1 MFLRK
6 TPRKKDG
13 KTHDY
18 WSVVENKRVACGRV
32 VQRHVLYLGE
42 INSTQAAV
50 WRKAIEVLDDDVGH
64 PRTMALFPEDRCAG
78 IAPDASIVQ
87 LRLSDMRLCRP
98 RQWGACWLAG
108 QLWQALQLDRFWADH
123 LPPSRK
129 GTRWDQVLQVL
140 VSYRLIAPGSEWK
153 LHRDWFGRSAM
164 ADLLGADFGLA
175 ESHKLYACHDFLLQH
190 KDALF
195 SHLTARWRDLF
206 NANFDVLLYD
216 LTSTYFEINAS
227 DVAGGDKRRHGYSR
241 DKRPD
246 CPQVVIALV
255 VTPDGLPL
263 AYEVLPGNTA
273 DCTTL
278 RMFLARIE
286 QQYGRARRIWV
297 MDRGIPTE
305 AVLAEMRASDPPVQ
319 YLVGTPKGRL
329 SRVEKQLLAKP
340 WQEARPGVSVKLL
353 DEDGELY
360 VFAES
365 AARVSKERAMRRRQL
380 KWLWKRLR
388 ELAAMEVPR
397 EEMLMKLGAAR
408 ARAPTAWR
416 LVDIEM
422 DKESAMFIYALN
434 RLKLRRIRQR
444 EGRYLLRTNL
454 TENDP
459 ALLWQY
465 LHAARCCRTGVQGP
479 EGRPGDTASLP
490 SGSTQ
495 GRSSYLH
502 CVFGLL
508 PADHVAAS
516 PACPGTWADRAECSR
531 EVRSRSDDRR
541 SSADHRRTRAAAH
554 SLHPAGA
561 GTQAPDPAAQA
572 QFAAAAT
579 TADHLP
585 HGFQTPRVVQTFP
598 TNPLIGNGRETENTP
613 IREDGLTVL
622 PLTGLAATAPS
633 IAAASEHRSSAVVHA
648 FQREH
653 PCPST
658 GACPGY
664 VKDHIHPL
672 ARLRGFASL
681 MHRFQPRSL

>member
-18 WSVVENKRVACGRV
+18 WSVVENKRVAGGRV

-42 INSTQAAV
+42 INSSQAAV
-50 WRKAIEVLDDDVGH
+50 WRKAIEVLDEDAGQR
-64 PRTMALFPEDRCAG
+64 RTLALFPEDRCAG
-78 IAPDASIVQ
+78 VVPDTSVVQ

-108 QLWQALQLDRFWADH
+108 QLWRALELDRFWADR

-129 GTRWDQVLQVL
+129 GTQWDQILQVL

-153 LHRDWFGRSAM
+153 LHRDWFGKSAM

-175 ESHKLYACHDFLLQH
+175 EAHKLYACHDLLLQH
-190 KDALF
+190 KADLF
-195 SHLTARWRDLF
+195 SHLMARWRDLF

-227 DVAGGDKRRHGYSR
+227 DVAEGDKRRHGYSR

-255 VTPDGLPL
+255 VTTDGLPL

-286 QQYGRARRIWV
+286 QQYGRARRVWV

-305 AVLAEMRASDPPVQ
+305 AVLGEMRASDPPVQ

-329 SRVEKQLLAKP
+329 SRLEKQLLAKP
-340 WQEARPGVSVKLL
+340 WQEARAGVQVKLL
-353 DEDGELY
+353 AEDNELY
-360 VFAES
+360 VYAES
-365 AARVSKERAMRRRQL
+365 VDRASKERAMRKRQL

-388 ELAAMEVPR
+388 ELAAMEIPR

-416 LVDIEM
+416 LVDTEM
-422 DKESAMFIYALN
+422 GKESAMFIYTLN
-434 RLKLRRIRQR
+434 RQKLRRIRRR

-465 LHAARCCRTGVQGP
+465 YTQLVAVEEAFKNLKGDLAIRPVFHQEQRRIEAHIFIAFLAYCLQITLQRRLHALAPGLTAR
-479 EGRPGDTASLP
+479 
-490 SGSTQ
+490 
-495 GRSSYLH
+495 
-502 CVFGLL
+502 
-508 PADHVAAS
+508 
-516 PACPGTWADRAECSR
+516 
-531 EVRSRSDDRR
+531 
-541 SSADHRRTRAAAH
+541 SA
-554 SLHPAGA
+554 LEK
-561 GTQAPDPAAQA
+561 
-572 QFAAAAT
+572 FAAVQMI
-579 TADHLP
+579 DVHLP
-585 HGFQTPRVVQTFP
+585 TTD
-598 TNPLIGNGRETENTP
+598 GRELL
-613 IREDGLTVL
+613 LTRYTQPEPELRLLIQQLKLQL
-622 PLTGLAATAPS
+622 PPQPPPRIATGS
-633 IAAASEHRSSAVVHA
+633 V
-648 FQREH
+648 
-653 PCPST
+653 
-658 GACPGY
+658 
-664 VKDHIHPL
+664 
-672 ARLRGFASL
+672 
-681 MHRFQPRSL
+681 PRHLL

>member
-18 WSVVENKRVACGRV
+18 WSVVENKRVAGGRV

-42 INSTQAAV
+42 INSSQAAV
-50 WRKAIEVLDDDVGH
+50 WRKAIEVLDEDAGQ
-64 PRTMALFPEDRCAG
+64 PRTLALFPEDRCAG
-78 IAPDASIVQ
+78 VAPDTSVVQ

-108 QLWQALQLDRFWADH
+108 QLWRALELDRFWADR

-129 GTRWDQVLQVL
+129 GTQWDQILQVL

-153 LHRDWFGRSAM
+153 LHRDWFGKSAM

-175 ESHKLYACHDFLLQH
+175 EAHKLYACHDLLLQH
-190 KDALF
+190 KADLF
-195 SHLTARWRDLF
+195 SHLMARWRDLF

-227 DVAGGDKRRHGYSR
+227 DVAEGDKRRHGYSR

-255 VTPDGLPL
+255 VTTDGLPL

-286 QQYGRARRIWV
+286 QQYGRARRVWV

-329 SRVEKQLLAKP
+329 SRLEKQLLAKP
-340 WQEARPGVSVKLL
+340 WQEARAGVQVKLL
-353 DEDGELY
+353 AEDNELY
-360 VFAES
+360 VYAES
-365 AARVSKERAMRRRQL
+365 VDRVSKERAMRKRQL

-388 ELAAMEVPR
+388 ELAAMEIPR

-434 RLKLRRIRQR
+434 RQKLRRIRRR

-465 LHAARCCRTGVQGP
+465 YTQLVAVEQAFKNLKGDLAIRPVFHQEQRRIEAHIFIAFLAYCLQITLQRRLHALAPGLTARSALEKFAAVQMIDVHLPTTDGRELLLTRYTQP
-479 EGRPGDTASLP
+479 EPELRLLIQQLKLQLPPQPPPRIATASIP
-490 SGSTQ
+490 
-495 GRSSYLH
+495 RH
-502 CVFGLL
+502 LL
-508 PADHVAAS
+508 
-516 PACPGTWADRAECSR
+516 
-531 EVRSRSDDRR
+531 
-541 SSADHRRTRAAAH
+541 
-554 SLHPAGA
+554 
-561 GTQAPDPAAQA
+561 
-572 QFAAAAT
+572 
-579 TADHLP
+579 
-585 HGFQTPRVVQTFP
+585 
-598 TNPLIGNGRETENTP
+598 
-613 IREDGLTVL
+613 
-622 PLTGLAATAPS
+622 
-633 IAAASEHRSSAVVHA
+633 
-648 FQREH
+648 
-653 PCPST
+653 
-658 GACPGY
+658 
-664 VKDHIHPL
+664 
-672 ARLRGFASL
+672 
-681 MHRFQPRSL
+681 

>member
-6 TPRKKDG
+6 TQRKKDG
-13 KTHDY
+13 KTHEY
-18 WSVVENKRVACGRV
+18 WSVVENKRVAGGRV

-42 INSTQAAV
+42 INSSQAAV
-50 WRKAIEVLDDDVGH
+50 WRKAIEVLDEDAGH

-78 IAPDASIVQ
+78 IAPDASVVQ
-87 LRLSDMRLCRP
+87 LRLSQMRLCRP

-108 QLWQALQLDRFWADH
+108 QLWQALQLDHFWADR
-123 LPPSRK
+123 LRPSRK
-129 GTRWDQVLQVL
+129 GTEWDQVLQVL
-140 VSYRLIAPGSEWK
+140 VAYRLIAPGSEWK
-153 LHRDWFGRSAM
+153 LHRDWFGKSAM

-175 ESHKLYACHDFLLQH
+175 EAHKLYACHDLLLQH

-195 SHLTARWRDLF
+195 SHLMARWRDLF

-216 LTSTYFEINAS
+216 LTSTYFEIKAS
-227 DVAGGDKRRHGYSR
+227 DVAAGDKRRHGYSR

-278 RMFLARIE
+278 RMFLDRIE
-286 QQYGRARRIWV
+286 RQYGRARRVWV

-305 AVLAEMRASDPPVQ
+305 AVLAEMRGSDPPVQ

-329 SRVEKQLLAKP
+329 SRLEKQLLAKP

-353 DEDGELY
+353 AEDDELY
-360 VFAES
+360 VY
-365 AARVSKERAMRRRQL
+365 AASVDRVSKERAMRRRQL

-422 DKESAMFIYALN
+422 DKAGAGFSYTLN
-434 RLKLRRIRQR
+434 RQKLRQIRRR

-465 LHAARCCRTGVQGP
+465 YTQLVAVEQAFKNLKGDLAIRPIFHQNEHRVEAHIFIAFLAYCLQITLQRRLHALAPGLTARSALEKFAAVQMIDVHLPTTDGRELLLTRYTQP
-479 EGRPGDTASLP
+479 EPELQLLIQQLKLSLP
-490 SGSTQ
+490 PQPPPRIAT
-495 GRSSYLH
+495 GR
-502 CVFGLL
+502 L
-508 PADHVAAS
+508 PS
-516 PACPGTWADRAECSR
+516 
-531 EVRSRSDDRR
+531 
-541 SSADHRRTRAAAH
+541 
-554 SLHPAGA
+554 
-561 GTQAPDPAAQA
+561 
-572 QFAAAAT
+572 
-579 TADHLP
+579 
-585 HGFQTPRVVQTFP
+585 
-598 TNPLIGNGRETENTP
+598 
-613 IREDGLTVL
+613 
-622 PLTGLAATAPS
+622 
-633 IAAASEHRSSAVVHA
+633 
-648 FQREH
+648 
-653 PCPST
+653 
-658 GACPGY
+658 
-664 VKDHIHPL
+664 HPL
-672 ARLRGFASL
+672 
-681 MHRFQPRSL
+681 

>member
-18 WSVVENKRVACGRV
+18 WSVVENKRVAGGRV

-42 INSTQAAV
+42 INSSQAAV
-50 WRKAIEVLDDDVGH
+50 WRKAIEVLDDDAGH
-64 PRTMALFPEDRCAG
+64 PRTLALFPEDRCAG
-78 IAPDASIVQ
+78 IAPDTSVVQ

-108 QLWQALQLDRFWADH
+108 QLWRELELDRFWADR

-129 GTRWDQVLQVL
+129 GTQWDQVLQVL

-153 LHRDWFGRSAM
+153 LHRDWFGKSAM
-164 ADLLGADFGLA
+164 ADLLEADFGLA
-175 ESHKLYACHDFLLQH
+175 EAHKLYACHDLLLRH
-190 KDALF
+190 KADLF
-195 SHLTARWRDLF
+195 SHLMARWRDLF

-227 DVAGGDKRRHGYSR
+227 EVAEGDKRRHGYSR

-255 VTPDGLPL
+255 VTTDGLPL

-286 QQYGRARRIWV
+286 RQYGRARRVWV

-305 AVLAEMRASDPPVQ
+305 AVLAEMRGSDPPVQ

-329 SRVEKQLLAKP
+329 SRLEKQLLTKP
-340 WQEARPGVSVKLL
+340 WQKARAGVQVKLL
-353 DEDGELY
+353 AEDDELY
-360 VFAES
+360 VYAES
-365 AARVSKERAMRRRQL
+365 VDRASKERAMRSRQL

-388 ELAAMEVPR
+388 ELAAMEIPR

-408 ARAPTAWR
+408 SRAPTAWR

-422 DKESAMFIYALN
+422 DKESSMFVYTLN
-434 RLKLRRIRQR
+434 RQKLRRIRRR

-465 LHAARCCRTGVQGP
+465 YTQLVAVEEAFKNLKGDLAIRPVFHQEERRIEAHIFIAFLAYCLQITLQRRLHALAPGLTAR
-479 EGRPGDTASLP
+479 
-490 SGSTQ
+490 
-495 GRSSYLH
+495 
-502 CVFGLL
+502 
-508 PADHVAAS
+508 
-516 PACPGTWADRAECSR
+516 
-531 EVRSRSDDRR
+531 
-541 SSADHRRTRAAAH
+541 SA
-554 SLHPAGA
+554 LEK
-561 GTQAPDPAAQA
+561 
-572 QFAAAAT
+572 FAAVQMI
-579 TADHLP
+579 DVHLP
-585 HGFQTPRVVQTFP
+585 TTD
-598 TNPLIGNGRETENTP
+598 GRELL
-613 IREDGLTVL
+613 LTRYTQPEPELKLLIQQLRLQL
-622 PLTGLAATAPS
+622 PPQPSPRIATGSVTRHL
-633 IAAASEHRSSAVVHA
+633 
-648 FQREH
+648 
-653 PCPST
+653 
-658 GACPGY
+658 
-664 VKDHIHPL
+664 L
-672 ARLRGFASL
+672 
-681 MHRFQPRSL
+681 